1 MGLNSNV
8 LATWYSPP
16 AAILIGALML
26 AVTGLFLF
34 RWDIHAAS
42 DSAAQKPI
50 DGYAVYRLDRWT
62 GSVQRCATSVS
73 MPGRLPC
80 EPVRFS
86 N

>member
-1 MGLNSNV
+1 M
-8 LATWYSPP
+8 TTPI
-16 AAILIGALML
+16 AILISALIL

-34 RWDIHAAS
+34 RWDMQAAN

-62 GSVQRCATSVS
+62 GSVNRCATSVS
-73 MPGRLPC
+73 IPGRLPC
-80 EPVRFS
+80 EYPKNS